1 MLPFAMPRVHLIV
14 HGRVQGVGFR
24 WYAVRQ
30 ARSRG
35 VAGWVRNRDDGA
47 VEAEAEGDRAAL
59 DAFVADLR
67 LGPAHAQVT
76 EIEAEWSDPPPR
88 HRTFVIRD

>member
-1 MLPFAMPRVHLIV
+1 MLPVAMPRVHLIV

-24 WYAVRQ
+24 WHVLRQ

-35 VAGWVRNRDDGA
+35 LAGWVRNRDDGT

-67 LGPAHAQVT
+67 HGPARAQVT
-76 EIEAEWSDPPPR
+76 GIEADWTDPPPR